1 MKIHLKIIKNA
12 FYFMFFPFSLRK
24 NGLIRRIRLISK
36 FMTSQP
42 GYNTTIIIHTLPNIS
57 QSKGNQKI
65 KLGKAKEHNKR
76 NIFFQKSFRKWGKE
90 TSSRPLSLF
99 QKSFIWCKNKWTMS
113 SFKYIAI
120 VLNLAYNKNKL
131 YKTLDYW
138 SRYVLK
144 YGFLDKDLGIACSS
158 HLVYDF
164 SRKIFLMLYAT
175 SK

>member
-1 MKIHLKIIKNA
+1 
-12 FYFMFFPFSLRK
+12 MFFPFSLRK

-90 TSSRPLSLF
+90 TSSRLLPLF

-164 SRKIFLMLYAT
+164 SRKMFLMLYAT